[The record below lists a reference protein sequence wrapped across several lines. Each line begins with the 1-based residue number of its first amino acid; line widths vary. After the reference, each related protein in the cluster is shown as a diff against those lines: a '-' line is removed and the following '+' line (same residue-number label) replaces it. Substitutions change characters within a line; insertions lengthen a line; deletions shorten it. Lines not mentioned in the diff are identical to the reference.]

1 MLNILLVKKKKR
13 ITNLTQREL
22 QRSLK
27 NYISQKAQRVNRC
40 TPIGCL
46 TLVVISVQLDM
57 TRTRRHSSQLRDAG
71 RAAGQFGSVR
81 SPLSVGVWIQ
91 PSVHEKRSSGA
102 VSVCYRGAA
111 SLVRLDGQNCAPV
124 GFRLRRYRSTFTAT
138 LTFYYC
144 IPSVIC
150 RHDSLC

>member
-1 MLNILLVKKKKR
+1 MLNILLVKKA
-13 ITNLTQREL
+13 ITNGKY
-22 QRSLK
+22 SVHLK
-27 NYISQKAQRVNRC
+27 NYISHKAPRVNRC

-81 SPLSVGVWIQ
+81 SLLSVGVWIQ

-102 VSVCYRGAA
+102 VPVCYRGAA

-124 GFRLRRYRSTFTAT
+124 GFRLRRYCSTFTAT
-138 LTFYYC
+138 LTYYYS
-144 IPSVIC
+144 IPSVIF